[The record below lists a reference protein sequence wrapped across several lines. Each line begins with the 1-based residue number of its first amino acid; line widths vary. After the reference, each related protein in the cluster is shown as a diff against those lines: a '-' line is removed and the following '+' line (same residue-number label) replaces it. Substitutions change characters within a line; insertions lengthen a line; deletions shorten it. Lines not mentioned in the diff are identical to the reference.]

1 MCYVNVIR
9 LSLKITYLTENQIRY
24 GLLDV
29 KRKLALPNVPMP
41 IAFILTNEMTNQF
54 RTNRIQMMRR
64 ERRHSKTNHLVNG
77 MIIIV
82 VRSDLLIATK
92 LIVCLLN
99 VFRVLSSSTPIYLY
113 AFQ

>member
-41 IAFILTNEMTNQF
+41 IAFI
-54 RTNRIQMMRR
+54 
-64 ERRHSKTNHLVNG
+64 
-77 MIIIV
+77 
-82 VRSDLLIATK
+82 
-92 LIVCLLN
+92 
-99 VFRVLSSSTPIYLY
+99 
-113 AFQ
+113 